1 MTDRISE
8 LLSQLTL
15 EEKAALCTGASPWR
29 TVAVDRLGLAS
40 IIVADGPHGLRR
52 SRDVESLI
60 TESHPATCFPVA
72 AALSASWNVELAY
85 EMGQA
90 LADEAIALH
99 TDIILGPGMNIKR
112 SPLCGRNFE
121 YFSEDPLLA
130 GEMAAA
136 LINGIQSKG
145 VGTSLK
151 HFAVNNQETRRFSVN
166 AVVDERTLYEIY
178 LAGFEIAIK
187 KGNPWTIMCAY
198 NRVNGDFCAEN
209 AYLLTHVLRERWGYE
224 GFVMSDWGAVHD
236 RVRSVMAGLELEM
249 PGPSPHRTQ
258 ALIEAV
264 QKGELDESVLNVAV
278 ERLLKIILK
287 AQETPKGN
295 QPLNVEGNHALARR
309 VASECIVLL
318 KNKDDL
324 LPLKGTE
331 HVAVIGQA
339 ATTPVYQGGGSSHI
353 NSTVV
358 DAALPFL
365 QQAGEVQYIVG
376 DASVEVD
383 SVAIAEC
390 VQVAQSA
397 DVAVLF
403 IALPASIESE
413 GYDRPHLSLTPQ
425 QVALIQAVART
436 HTRTVVVLNNGSALD
451 MREWIDEVD
460 AVLEAWLPGQAGAG
474 AISDILYGKVNPS
487 AKVGETFPLKL
498 QDIPAQLNFPGEGN
512 EVRYGEGLY
521 VGYRAFEAMGQ
532 AVLFP
537 FGFGLSYTQFAYSD
551 LQVSATAFGIADAL
565 EVSLNVTNVG
575 AVAGQEVVQ
584 VYVHDVASKLKRP
597 YKELKAFTKVSLAP
611 QETKRVTLTL
621 NDRAFSYYHPA
632 YGQWIAEAGAFD
644 ILVGSS
650 SADIHLSQQVELTQG
665 TRLPSLLNE
674 DSLLSEWMEDPQ
686 GAALVQPLLDSTFKD
701 VNEDDLGVNMVDFFK
716 DLPLKT
722 LLGFNGASLEQ
733 SPDVIVRDLLSKI
746 TA

>member
-1 MTDRISE
+1 
-8 LLSQLTL
+8 
-15 EEKAALCTGASPWR
+15 
-29 TVAVDRLGLAS
+29 
-40 IIVADGPHGLRR
+40 
-52 SRDVESLI
+52 
-60 TESHPATCFPVA
+60 
-72 AALSASWNVELAY
+72 
-85 EMGQA
+85 
-90 LADEAIALH
+90 
-99 TDIILGPGMNIKR
+99 
-112 SPLCGRNFE
+112 
-121 YFSEDPLLA
+121 
-130 GEMAAA
+130 
-136 LINGIQSKG
+136 
-145 VGTSLK
+145 
-151 HFAVNNQETRRFSVN
+151 
-166 AVVDERTLYEIY
+166 
-178 LAGFEIAIK
+178 
-187 KGNPWTIMCAY
+187 
-198 NRVNGDFCAEN
+198 
-209 AYLLTHVLRERWGYE
+209 
-224 GFVMSDWGAVHD
+224 
-236 RVRSVMAGLELEM
+236 MAGLELEM

-264 QKGELDESVLNVAV
+264 QQGELDESVLNVAV

-390 VQVAQSA
+390 VQIAESA

-551 LQVSATAFGIADAL
+551 LQVSATAFGIEDAL

>member
-1 MTDRISE
+1 
-8 LLSQLTL
+8 
-15 EEKAALCTGASPWR
+15 
-29 TVAVDRLGLAS
+29 
-40 IIVADGPHGLRR
+40 
-52 SRDVESLI
+52 
-60 TESHPATCFPVA
+60 
-72 AALSASWNVELAY
+72 
-85 EMGQA
+85 
-90 LADEAIALH
+90 
-99 TDIILGPGMNIKR
+99 
-112 SPLCGRNFE
+112 
-121 YFSEDPLLA
+121 
-130 GEMAAA
+130 
-136 LINGIQSKG
+136 
-145 VGTSLK
+145 
-151 HFAVNNQETRRFSVN
+151 
-166 AVVDERTLYEIY
+166 
-178 LAGFEIAIK
+178 
-187 KGNPWTIMCAY
+187 
-198 NRVNGDFCAEN
+198 
-209 AYLLTHVLRERWGYE
+209 
-224 GFVMSDWGAVHD
+224 
-236 RVRSVMAGLELEM
+236 
-249 PGPSPHRTQ
+249 
-258 ALIEAV
+258 
-264 QKGELDESVLNVAV
+264 
-278 ERLLKIILK
+278 
-287 AQETPKGN
+287 
-295 QPLNVEGNHALARR
+295 
-309 VASECIVLL
+309 
-318 KNKDDL
+318 
-324 LPLKGTE
+324 
-331 HVAVIGQA
+331 
-339 ATTPVYQGGGSSHI
+339 
-353 NSTVV
+353 
-358 DAALPFL
+358 
-365 QQAGEVQYIVG
+365 
-376 DASVEVD
+376 
-383 SVAIAEC
+383 
-390 VQVAQSA
+390 
-397 DVAVLF
+397 
-403 IALPASIESE
+403 
-413 GYDRPHLSLTPQ
+413 
-425 QVALIQAVART
+425 
-436 HTRTVVVLNNGSALD
+436 VVVLNNGSALD

-584 VYVHDVASKLKRP
+584 VYVHDVAFKLKRP

-733 SPDVIVRDLLSKI
+733 SPEVIVRDLLSKI